1 MSASEPIYDFI
12 ESMWYPID
20 LDMRETLY
28 RVCLKYKPPEMN
40 EASLKG
46 NICKMSNGLV
56 LNLYKEFS
64 NNKITEDKVISYCN
78 SSATV
83 SLSPS
88 TNYVSY
94 KDIMNAILPRKITL
108 IDLVQAAP
116 AAAPAAAASATSS
129 GGSTSE
135 SYKNMLIDKIV
146 EWLNNN
152 YTSIPSYY
160 IQYLNYKTIDELIN
174 IISRINDGMFD
185 IAEIANPSY

>member
-28 RVCLKYKPPEMN
+28 RVCLRYKTPEMN

-46 NICKMSNGLV
+46 NICRMSNDLV
-56 LNLYKEFS
+56 LNLYKKFT
-64 NNKITEDKVISYCN
+64 NKEITEDKVISYCIPET
-78 SSATV
+78 TV
-83 SLSPS
+83 SLTS
-88 TNYVSY
+88 TTEYTPY
-94 KDIMNAILPRKITL
+94 KDVMNAILPRNITL
-108 IDLVQAAP
+108 MDLVRAASAAP
-116 AAAPAAAASATSS
+116 AAASATSS

-185 IAEIANPSY
+185 ITEISNPLY